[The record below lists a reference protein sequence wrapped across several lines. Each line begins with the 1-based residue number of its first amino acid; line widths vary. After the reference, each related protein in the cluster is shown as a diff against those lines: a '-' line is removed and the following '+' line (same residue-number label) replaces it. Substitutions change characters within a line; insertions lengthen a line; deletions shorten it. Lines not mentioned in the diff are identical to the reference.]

1 MNRLDFIKISEWIEP
16 NSKVLDLG
24 CADGALLKY
33 LQSEKMTAGYGIE
46 ITPENI
52 EKGIK
57 NKVNIIQMNLEDGLS
72 VFDNQFFDTVI
83 LSQTLQAMVNIEK
96 IMDEMKRVAKNIIV
110 SFPNFG
116 YWKNRLQILNGKMPK
131 SSDQSQVSLT
141 QSPRPR
147 SPRPGSEHTNC
158 RSRTP
163 SSALNRTPLAGGP
176 TKNTFIPAKRR
187 SNQALAYTRRANKV
201 CNLLIGSGSSDSIN
215 SRGPN
220 KFNNSRSK
228 VTPSGAPI
236 SNNHGTSPGDSNFE
250 K

>member
-33 LQSEKMTAGYGIE
+33 LQSKKMTAGYGIE

-131 SSDQSQVSLT
+131 SSDL
-141 QSPRPR
+141 PH
-147 SPRPGSEHTNC
+147 EWYN
-158 RSRTP
+158 TP
-163 SSALNRTPLAGGP
+163 NIHLCTVKDFYDLCEKKRLIIEDQLFL
-176 TKNTFIPAKRR
+176 TKNQPIKYF
-187 SNQALAYTRRANKV
+187 SNLRGS
-201 CNLLIGSGSSDSIN
+201 IGIF
-215 SRGPN
+215 
-220 KFNNSRSK
+220 KLSK
-228 VTPSGAPI
+228 
-236 SNNHGTSPGDSNFE
+236 
-250 K
+250 

>member
-33 LQSEKMTAGYGIE
+33 LQAEKMTTGYGIE
-46 ITPENI
+46 ITPANI

-57 NKVNIIQMNLEDGLS
+57 NKINIIQMNLEDGLS

-131 SSDQSQVSLT
+131 SSDLPHEWYNTPNIHLCTVKDFYDLCEKKRLIIEDQLFLT
-141 QSPRPR
+141 
-147 SPRPGSEHTNC
+147 E
-158 RSRTP
+158 
-163 SSALNRTPLAGGP
+163 
-176 TKNTFIPAKRR
+176 
-187 SNQALAYTRRANKV
+187 NQ
-201 CNLLIGSGSSDSIN
+201 
-215 SRGPN
+215 
-220 KFNNSRSK
+220 
-228 VTPSGAPI
+228 PI
-236 SNNHGTSPGDSNFE
+236 KYFSNFRGSIGIF
-250 K
+250 KLSK

>member
-33 LQSEKMTAGYGIE
+33 LQAEKMTAGYGIE
-46 ITPENI
+46 ITPANI

-57 NKVNIIQMNLEDGLS
+57 NKINIIQMNLEDGLS

-116 YWKNRLQILNGKMPK
+116 YWKNRLQIINGKMPK
-131 SSDQSQVSLT
+131 SSDLPHEWYNTPNIHLCTVKDFYDLCEKKRLIIEDQLFLT
-141 QSPRPR
+141 QNQSIKYFSNLR
-147 SPRPGSEHTNC
+147 GS
-158 RSRTP
+158 
-163 SSALNRTPLAGGP
+163 
-176 TKNTFIPAKRR
+176 
-187 SNQALAYTRRANKV
+187 
-201 CNLLIGSGSSDSIN
+201 IGIF
-215 SRGPN
+215 
-220 KFNNSRSK
+220 KLSK
-228 VTPSGAPI
+228 
-236 SNNHGTSPGDSNFE
+236 
-250 K
+250 

>member
-16 NSKVLDLG
+16 NSKILDLG

-33 LQSEKMTAGYGIE
+33 LQAEKMTSGYGIE

-57 NKVNIIQMNLEDGLS
+57 NKINIIQMNLEDGLS

-116 YWKNRLQILNGKMPK
+116 YWKNRLQIINGKMPK
-131 SSDQSQVSLT
+131 SSDLPHEWYNTPNIHLCTVKDFYDLCEKKRLIIEDQLFLT
-141 QSPRPR
+141 ENQPIKYFSNLR
-147 SPRPGSEHTNC
+147 GS
-158 RSRTP
+158 
-163 SSALNRTPLAGGP
+163 
-176 TKNTFIPAKRR
+176 
-187 SNQALAYTRRANKV
+187 
-201 CNLLIGSGSSDSIN
+201 IGIF
-215 SRGPN
+215 
-220 KFNNSRSK
+220 KLSK
-228 VTPSGAPI
+228 
-236 SNNHGTSPGDSNFE
+236 
-250 K
+250 

>member
-33 LQSEKMTAGYGIE
+33 LQAKKMTAGYGIE

-57 NKVNIIQMNLEDGLS
+57 NKINIIQMNLEDGLS

-116 YWKNRLQILNGKMPK
+116 YWKNRLQIINGKMPK
-131 SSDQSQVSLT
+131 SSDLPHEWYNTPNIHLCTVKDFYDLCEKKRLIIEDQLFLT
-141 QSPRPR
+141 ENQPIKYFSNLR
-147 SPRPGSEHTNC
+147 GS
-158 RSRTP
+158 
-163 SSALNRTPLAGGP
+163 
-176 TKNTFIPAKRR
+176 
-187 SNQALAYTRRANKV
+187 
-201 CNLLIGSGSSDSIN
+201 IGIF
-215 SRGPN
+215 
-220 KFNNSRSK
+220 KLSK
-228 VTPSGAPI
+228 
-236 SNNHGTSPGDSNFE
+236 
-250 K
+250 

>member
-33 LQSEKMTAGYGIE
+33 LQAEKMTTGYGIE
-46 ITPENI
+46 ITPANI

-57 NKVNIIQMNLEDGLS
+57 NKINIIQMNLEDGLS

-116 YWKNRLQILNGKMPK
+116 YWKNRLQIVNGKMPK
-131 SSDQSQVSLT
+131 SSDLPHEWYNTPNIHLCTVKDFYDLCEKKRLIIEDQLFLT
-141 QSPRPR
+141 ENQPIKYFSNLR
-147 SPRPGSEHTNC
+147 GS
-158 RSRTP
+158 
-163 SSALNRTPLAGGP
+163 
-176 TKNTFIPAKRR
+176 
-187 SNQALAYTRRANKV
+187 
-201 CNLLIGSGSSDSIN
+201 IGIF
-215 SRGPN
+215 
-220 KFNNSRSK
+220 KLSK
-228 VTPSGAPI
+228 
-236 SNNHGTSPGDSNFE
+236 
-250 K
+250 

>member
-33 LQSEKMTAGYGIE
+33 LQAEKMTTGYGIE
-46 ITPENI
+46 ITPANI

-57 NKVNIIQMNLEDGLS
+57 NKINIIQMNLEDGLS

-116 YWKNRLQILNGKMPK
+116 YWKNRLQIINGKMPK
-131 SSDQSQVSLT
+131 SSDLPHEWYNTPNIHLCTVKDFYDLCEKKRLIIEDQLFLSENQPIKYFSNL
-141 QSPRPR
+141 R
-147 SPRPGSEHTNC
+147 GS
-158 RSRTP
+158 
-163 SSALNRTPLAGGP
+163 
-176 TKNTFIPAKRR
+176 
-187 SNQALAYTRRANKV
+187 
-201 CNLLIGSGSSDSIN
+201 IGIF
-215 SRGPN
+215 
-220 KFNNSRSK
+220 KLSK
-228 VTPSGAPI
+228 
-236 SNNHGTSPGDSNFE
+236 
-250 K
+250 

>member
-33 LQSEKMTAGYGIE
+33 LQAEKMTTGYGIE
-46 ITPENI
+46 ITPANI

-57 NKVNIIQMNLEDGLS
+57 NKINIIQMNLEDGLS

-116 YWKNRLQILNGKMPK
+116 YWKNRLQVINGKMPK
-131 SSDQSQVSLT
+131 SSDLPHEWYNTPNIHLCTVKDFYDLCEKKRLIIEDQLFLT
-141 QSPRPR
+141 ENQPIKYFSNLR
-147 SPRPGSEHTNC
+147 GS
-158 RSRTP
+158 
-163 SSALNRTPLAGGP
+163 
-176 TKNTFIPAKRR
+176 
-187 SNQALAYTRRANKV
+187 
-201 CNLLIGSGSSDSIN
+201 IGIF
-215 SRGPN
+215 
-220 KFNNSRSK
+220 KLSK
-228 VTPSGAPI
+228 
-236 SNNHGTSPGDSNFE
+236 
-250 K
+250 

>member
-33 LQSEKMTAGYGIE
+33 LQAEKMTTGYGIE
-46 ITPENI
+46 ITPANI

-57 NKVNIIQMNLEDGLS
+57 NKINIIQMNLEDGLS

-131 SSDQSQVSLT
+131 SSDLPHEWYNTPNIHLCTVKDFYDLCEKKRLIIKDQLFLT
-141 QSPRPR
+141 ENQPIKYFSNLR
-147 SPRPGSEHTNC
+147 GS
-158 RSRTP
+158 
-163 SSALNRTPLAGGP
+163 
-176 TKNTFIPAKRR
+176 
-187 SNQALAYTRRANKV
+187 
-201 CNLLIGSGSSDSIN
+201 IGIF
-215 SRGPN
+215 
-220 KFNNSRSK
+220 KLSK
-228 VTPSGAPI
+228 
-236 SNNHGTSPGDSNFE
+236 
-250 K
+250 

>member
-33 LQSEKMTAGYGIE
+33 LQAEKMTSGYGIE

-57 NKVNIIQMNLEDGLS
+57 NKINIIQMNLEDGLS

-131 SSDQSQVSLT
+131 SSDL
-141 QSPRPR
+141 PH
-147 SPRPGSEHTNC
+147 EWYN
-158 RSRTP
+158 TP
-163 SSALNRTPLAGGP
+163 NIHLCTVEDFYDLCEKKRLIIEDQLFL
-176 TKNTFIPAKRR
+176 TKNQPIKYF
-187 SNQALAYTRRANKV
+187 SNLRGS
-201 CNLLIGSGSSDSIN
+201 IGIF
-215 SRGPN
+215 
-220 KFNNSRSK
+220 KLSK
-228 VTPSGAPI
+228 
-236 SNNHGTSPGDSNFE
+236 
-250 K
+250 

>member
-116 YWKNRLQILNGKMPK
+116 YWKNRFQILNGKMPK
-131 SSDQSQVSLT
+131 SSDLPHEWYNTPNIHLCTVKDFYDLCEKKRLIIEDQLFLT
-141 QSPRPR
+141 ENQPIKYFSNLR
-147 SPRPGSEHTNC
+147 GS
-158 RSRTP
+158 
-163 SSALNRTPLAGGP
+163 
-176 TKNTFIPAKRR
+176 
-187 SNQALAYTRRANKV
+187 
-201 CNLLIGSGSSDSIN
+201 IGIF
-215 SRGPN
+215 
-220 KFNNSRSK
+220 KLSK
-228 VTPSGAPI
+228 
-236 SNNHGTSPGDSNFE
+236 
-250 K
+250 

>member
-33 LQSEKMTAGYGIE
+33 LQAEKMTTGYGIE
-46 ITPENI
+46 ITPANI

-57 NKVNIIQMNLEDGLS
+57 NKINIIQMNLEDGLS

-131 SSDQSQVSLT
+131 SSDLPHEWYNTPNIHLCTVKDFYDLCEKKHLIIEDQLFLT
-141 QSPRPR
+141 ENQPIKYFSNLR
-147 SPRPGSEHTNC
+147 GS
-158 RSRTP
+158 
-163 SSALNRTPLAGGP
+163 
-176 TKNTFIPAKRR
+176 
-187 SNQALAYTRRANKV
+187 
-201 CNLLIGSGSSDSIN
+201 IGIF
-215 SRGPN
+215 
-220 KFNNSRSK
+220 KLSK
-228 VTPSGAPI
+228 
-236 SNNHGTSPGDSNFE
+236 
-250 K
+250 

>member
-33 LQSEKMTAGYGIE
+33 LQAEKMTTGYGIE
-46 ITPENI
+46 ITPANI

-57 NKVNIIQMNLEDGLS
+57 NKINIIQMNLEDGLS

-116 YWKNRLQILNGKMPK
+116 YWKNRLQIINGKMPK
-131 SSDQSQVSLT
+131 SSDLPHEWYNTPNIHLCTVKDFYDLCEKKRLIIEDRLFLT
-141 QSPRPR
+141 ENQPIKYFSNLR
-147 SPRPGSEHTNC
+147 GS
-158 RSRTP
+158 
-163 SSALNRTPLAGGP
+163 
-176 TKNTFIPAKRR
+176 
-187 SNQALAYTRRANKV
+187 
-201 CNLLIGSGSSDSIN
+201 IGIF
-215 SRGPN
+215 
-220 KFNNSRSK
+220 KLSK
-228 VTPSGAPI
+228 
-236 SNNHGTSPGDSNFE
+236 
-250 K
+250 